1 MFKHNFKHYLR
12 AGVALL
18 IKLISFQLWYWCLK
32 KTGIDKIDV
41 TSFYDFFALWLANLH
56 VSTTIRVNELEPCID
71 VDCFA
76 TCSNCFWISFA
87 LYFLG
92 LNKLQISRITTY
104 KLFVYNNWIQ
114 SLTFSLTG
122 SSEFVKVLDSDL
134 KKSAAITIQKAK
146 DVCSSKSVTIT
157 YLQSIRIT
165 SYKVELIYSNLSFF
179 LIWGQF
185 RVHNK

>member
-1 MFKHNFKHYLR
+1 M
-12 AGVALL
+12 GVALL

-104 KLFVYNNWIQ
+104 KLFLYNNWIQ

-146 DVCSSKSVTIT
+146 DICSSKSVTIT

-179 LIWGQF
+179 SIWGQF